1 LGFEEEPMA
10 FALYS
15 SAFEAGGA
23 IPSRHLGGGQNVSP
37 PLHWTEPPAKTRSFV
52 LVLEDPNPPHG
63 VVHLWAVHGIG
74 ADQRELPEGV
84 GKEGAGLRQ
93 ARNDL
98 GHPWYDGPEPSEVG
112 VCHYHFMLAAL
123 DVPELDL
130 PDDVTAGELWKVAH
144 PHLIERADLVGVLER
159 R

>member
-1 LGFEEEPMA
+1 MA

-15 SAFEAGGA
+15 PAFQGGGA
-23 IPSRHLGGGQNVSP
+23 IPDRHLREDQNLSP
-37 PLHWTEPPAKTRSFV
+37 PLRWTDPPAKTRSFV

-74 ADQRELPEGV
+74 ADRRELPEGI
-84 GKEGAGLRQ
+84 GTEGAGLSH

-98 GHPWYDGPEPSEVG
+98 GHRRYDGPQASEPG

-123 DVPELDL
+123 DVPELEVQ
-130 PDDVTAGELWKVAH
+130 DDATAGELWEAAH
-144 PHLIERADLVGVLER
+144 PHVIERADLVGVLER